1 MIRASSPKQK
11 QFKQE
16 CKVINLKYEYPGYK
30 GDIQWI
36 VITDLSEPE
45 LLYKYPDEIKQFVP
59 FVCIPISQGEIFDEF
74 NRNEDKFQKRNKN
87 NGHIF
92 DLVDGEFET
101 HHKELAINDME
112 DKIVLNFELSKLK
125 AAINRLNPIQKQ
137 RLLKYY
143 FTGKT
148 IRQIAKEEG
157 VNISAVNKSILSAL
171 ENLRKFLN

>member
-1 MIRASSPKQK
+1 MIKNNNNMLE

-30 GDIQWI
+30 GNTQWAI
-36 VITDLSEPE
+36 ITDLSENE
-45 LLYKYPDEIKQFVP
+45 LLYKYSNEIKP
-59 FVCIPISQGEIFDEF
+59 FSPFIRIPLSQGEVFNEF
-74 NRNEDKFQKRNKN
+74 HRNEDKFQKRNKN

-92 DLVDGEFET
+92 DLVDGEFEI
-101 HHKELAINDME
+101 HHKELAINDLE
-112 DKIVLNFELSKLK
+112 DRMILNFELSKLQF
-125 AAINRLNPIQKQ
+125 AINRLNPIPKQ

-143 FTGKT
+143 FMDKT

-171 ENLRKFLN
+171 ENLKKFLN

>member
-1 MIRASSPKQK
+1 MITANNKMLE

-16 CKVINLKYEYPGYK
+16 CKIINLKYEYPGYK
-30 GDIQWI
+30 GNVQWAI
-36 VITDLSEPE
+36 ITDLSENE
-45 LLYKYPDEIKQFVP
+45 LLLRYPNEIESFRP
-59 FVCIPISQGEIFDEF
+59 FICIPLSQGEVFDEF

-92 DLVDGEFET
+92 DLADGEFEI
-101 HHKELAINDME
+101 HHKELAVNDLE
-112 DKIVLNFELSKLK
+112 DRIVLNFERLELKSAINKLK
-125 AAINRLNPIQKQ
+125 PTQKQ
-137 RLLKYY
+137 RLFKYY
-143 FTGKT
+143 FMGKT

>member
-1 MIRASSPKQK
+1 MITDNNEKLE

-30 GDIQWI
+30 GDIQWA

-87 NGHIF
+87 NGHMF
-92 DLVDGEFET
+92 DLADGEFEI
-101 HHKELAINDME
+101 HHKELAVNDLE
-112 DKIVLNFELSKLK
+112 DRIVLNFELLGLK
-125 AAINRLNPIQKQ
+125 SAINRLKPTQKQ

-143 FTGKT
+143 FMGKT